1 MIENGTTCKHCSI
14 FTRATKTQ
22 HSTTHFRHSLVQLK
36 TLSPSPLS
44 SLFTNQPK
52 QWLTVEIVAVV
63 AVVALDVVAAVAV
76 VVDAAVDADV
86 DADVVRIRSG
96 CPSPSSAVS

>member
-1 MIENGTTCKHCSI
+1 MLNFHKSHKN
-14 FTRATKTQ
+14 AAQ
-22 HSTTHFRHSLVQLK
+22 HHSLQALVQLK
-36 TLSPSPLS
+36 TLPLPPFS

-76 VVDAAVDADV
+76 VVDAAADADV